1 MEEVKPVRLRMHD
14 VATIVAW
21 HHNMSVTD
29 DQAYVALLR
38 VLKFVQFALEVL
50 ERHPT
55 VFGKPEE

>member
-1 MEEVKPVRLRMHD
+1 MEELKIKLRMHD

-21 HHNMSVTD
+21 HHGMSVTD

-38 VLKFVQFALEVL
+38 MLKFIEFALDVL

-55 VFGKPEE
+55 TSGKPEE